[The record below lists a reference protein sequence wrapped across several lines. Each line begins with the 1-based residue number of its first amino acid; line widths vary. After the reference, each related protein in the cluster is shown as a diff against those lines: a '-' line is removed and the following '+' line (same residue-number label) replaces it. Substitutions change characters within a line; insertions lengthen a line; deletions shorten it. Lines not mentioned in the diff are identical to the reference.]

1 MRTTVRILIAGA
13 MFALATGAAL
23 GADAAVGTWKL
34 NIGKSTF
41 SPDPA
46 PASQLRIYAES
57 AQGLVLTI
65 KTVTADG
72 KQTTV
77 SSTFRDDGKS
87 YPISG
92 SPDFDSIA
100 VTRVDPLTTHSTQMK
115 AGSTVSTGVRS
126 VSKDG
131 KTLTFSSKGTNA
143 AGVKFDYTWVYDRQ

>member
-1 MRTTVRILIAGA
+1 MRTTLRTLAVGAILV
-13 MFALATGAAL
+13 LATGTAL

-46 PASQLRIYAES
+46 PTSQLRIYAAS
-57 AQGLVLTI
+57 AQGLMLTI
-65 KTVTADG
+65 KTVTTDG

-77 SSTFRDDGKS
+77 TSTFRDDGKS

-92 SPDFDSIA
+92 SPDFDMIA
-100 VTRVDPLTTHSTQMK
+100 VTRVDPLTTHSVQMK
-115 AGSTVSTGVRS
+115 GGATVSTGVRV

-143 AGVKFDYTWVYDRQ
+143 AGVKFDYVWVYDRQ